1 MFKNLTE
8 EESQQLSEAIPTIT
22 VLIAG
27 ADGNIDMN
35 EIEWANKL
43 TKIRSYSYL
52 EELKPYYTKI
62 GETFEVD
69 LMALIGAVSKDTDER
84 NQSLSNKLAALNP
97 ILAKLDN
104 SIAYPLYESYLSF
117 AEHVAKASGGFL
129 RFASISTEEKSLI
142 NLDMIDRIELELDSD
157 EEIEFVDPV

>member
-1 MFKNLTE
+1 MFKNITE
-8 EESQQLSEAIPTIT
+8 QESHQLNEAIATIT

-43 TKIRSYSYL
+43 TKIRSYSYV
-52 EELKPYYTKI
+52 EELKPYYSKI

-69 LMALIGAVSKDTDER
+69 LMALIGAVSKDTGER
-84 NQSLSNKLAALNP
+84 TTALSSKLAALNP

-104 SIAYPLYESYLSF
+104 AIAYHLYESFLSF

-129 RFASISTEEKSLI
+129 RFASISAEEKSLI
-142 NLDMIDRIELELDSD
+142 NLTMIDRIELELDD
-157 EEIEFVDPV
+157 EEEIEFVDPV